1 MYNTS
6 KSINFVFPI
15 IYKIDASC
23 TRLMIMTLITQPN
36 SMKKQEQIILCIPRM
51 ATDVPKEL
59 IASTFKKMNLG
70 NIDSIYESQSQH
82 MPQYKRVLI
91 YIKWDYNSPM
101 VQQIMTHLENNQTIK
116 IVYDMPWYWICVKYV
131 KPKPVCLISPE
142 SLFDA
147 SASPVL
153 CNG

>member
-1 MYNTS
+1 
-6 KSINFVFPI
+6 
-15 IYKIDASC
+15 
-23 TRLMIMTLITQPN
+23 
-36 SMKKQEQIILCIPRM
+36 MKKQEQIILCIPRM
-51 ATDVPKEL
+51 ATTVPKDL
-59 IASTFKKMNLG
+59 IISTFKKMNLG

-91 YIKWDYNSPM
+91 YIKWNYGSPT
-101 VQQIMTHLENNQTIK
+101 VQQIMNHLEKNQTIK

-142 SLFDA
+142 SLLDA

>member
-1 MYNTS
+1 MYST
-6 KSINFVFPI
+6 
-15 IYKIDASC
+15 IYKIDASG
-23 TRLMIMTLITQPN
+23 TRLIIMTPSTKPN
-36 SMKKQEQIILCIPRM
+36 TMKKQEQIILCIPRM
-51 ATDVPKEL
+51 SSNVSKEL
-59 IASTFKKMNLG
+59 IISTFKKMNIG

-91 YIKWDYNSPM
+91 YVKWNHVSPL
-101 VQQIMTHLENNQTIK
+101 VQQIMTHFENNQTIK

-131 KPKPVCLISPE
+131 KPKPVCMISPE
-142 SLFDA
+142 SLLDA

>member
-1 MYNTS
+1 MMM
-6 KSINFVFPI
+6 
-15 IYKIDASC
+15 
-23 TRLMIMTLITQPN
+23 TRITQPN
-36 SMKKQEQIILCIPRM
+36 NMKKQEQIILCIPRM
-51 ATDVPKEL
+51 STDVPKDL
-59 IASTFKKMNLG
+59 ITTTFKKMNLG

-91 YIKWDYNSPM
+91 YVKWNYDSPV

-142 SLFDA
+142 SLLDA

>member
-1 MYNTS
+1 
-6 KSINFVFPI
+6 
-15 IYKIDASC
+15 
-23 TRLMIMTLITQPN
+23 
-36 SMKKQEQIILCIPRM
+36 MKKNEQIILCIPRM
-51 ATDVPKEL
+51 DAGIQKEL
-59 IASTFKKMNLG
+59 ITSIFKKMNIG

-91 YIKWDYNSPM
+91 YIKWNYGSPV
-101 VQQIMTHLENNQTIK
+101 VQQIMTHLENNQNIK

-142 SLFDA
+142 SLYDA

>member
-1 MYNTS
+1 MMM
-6 KSINFVFPI
+6 
-15 IYKIDASC
+15 
-23 TRLMIMTLITQPN
+23 TRITQPN
-36 SMKKQEQIILCIPRM
+36 TMKKNEQIILCIPRM
-51 ATDVPKEL
+51 ATDVPKDL
-59 IASTFKKMNLG
+59 ITTTFKKMHLG

-91 YIKWDYNSPM
+91 YVKWNYDSHV

-116 IVYDMPWYWICVKYV
+116 IVYNMPWYWICVKYV
-131 KPKPVCLISPE
+131 KPKPVCMISPE
-142 SLFDA
+142 SLLDA

>member
-1 MYNTS
+1 MMM
-6 KSINFVFPI
+6 
-15 IYKIDASC
+15 
-23 TRLMIMTLITQPN
+23 TRITQPN
-36 SMKKQEQIILCIPRM
+36 NMKKQEQIILCIPRM
-51 ATDVPKEL
+51 STDVPKDL
-59 IASTFKKMNLG
+59 ITTTFKKMNIG

-91 YIKWDYNSPM
+91 YVKWNHGSSL
-101 VQQIMTHLENNQTIK
+101 VQQIMTHFEKNQTIK

-142 SLFDA
+142 SLLDA

>member
-1 MYNTS
+1 
-6 KSINFVFPI
+6 
-15 IYKIDASC
+15 
-23 TRLMIMTLITQPN
+23 
-36 SMKKQEQIILCIPRM
+36 MKKPEQIILCIPRM
-51 ATDVPKEL
+51 ATDVPKHL

-91 YIKWDYNSPM
+91 YIKWDYESPV
-101 VQQIMTHLENNQTIK
+101 VQQIITHLENNQTIK